1 MNNVFGLDIGTR
13 NVVGTV
19 GYQTDDKEF
28 VVTAQYVR
36 EHETRACLLYTSCSF
51 YQRARM
57 SILSDA
63 GIAAEYFRLE
73 IRAIYAETATA

>member
-1 MNNVFGLDIGTR
+1 MRTGL
-13 NVVGTV
+13 
-19 GYQTDDKEF
+19 K
-28 VVTAQYVR
+28 
-36 EHETRACLLYTSCSF
+36 TSATKHRQRLCSF